1 MKPETKQFARIAFAW
16 IACLSTL
23 GVEAG
28 LAQSL
33 GDVARQE
40 RARQKHLPRTT
51 RHVYTND
58 DLERRQILVP
68 EDRARFEADR
78 KDPSQPFAPESSTV
92 TSEATHQRE
101 EPLGDVARRYRML
114 KQLEEILDA
123 DKTDVLPGAKPALAS
138 PTLTRPRA
146 VPIRDPFQKEPRVT
160 RQPEFQKRPTLF
172 GGEKIRINP
181 GDSLWRLARRRLGNG
196 SLWRKILAVNPQ
208 LKDPNLIRAG
218 EWIQMPQKEATSSM
232 ASQVRVH
239 KGDTLWKL
247 AQASFGNGLAWSC
260 IARANPMIPNAN
272 VIYSGQLLTLPA
284 RCTPAP

>member
-1 MKPETKQFARIAFAW
+1 MQPETKQFARIALAW

-33 GDVARQE
+33 ADIARQE
-40 RARQKHLPRTT
+40 RARQQNLPRAT

-58 DLERRQILVP
+58 DLERRQILLP

-78 KDPSQPFAPESSTV
+78 KDPSQLLAPESSTV
-92 TSEATHQRE
+92 TSEATHQKE
-101 EPLGDVARRYRML
+101 EPLGDVARRYRLL
-114 KQLEEILDA
+114 KQLEEIIDA
-123 DKTDVLPGAKPALAS
+123 DKTDVLPGRKPALAS
-138 PTLTRPRA
+138 PTITRPAA
-146 VPIRDPFQKEPRVT
+146 VPFRGILPKEPRLI
-160 RQPEFQKRPTLF
+160 RPPEFQKRSTPL
-172 GGEKIRINP
+172 GGKRIRINP
-181 GDSLWRLARRRLGNG
+181 GDSLWALAQRFLGNG
-196 SLWRKILAVNPQ
+196 SLWRKIFMANPQ
-208 LKDPNLIRAG
+208 LKNPSLIRAG

-232 ASQVRVH
+232 VLQVRVQ

-247 AQASFGNGLAWSC
+247 AQANFGNGLAWSC